1 MESARRDESNGTI
14 FSPIGEGR
22 LFGDPTT
29 GVCAQ
34 IVVQTRVIAKNVPD
48 ETQNFFKNFFFEV
61 FDLDR
66 PQLRF
71 LSAKIPKKF
80 RSLASLARGR
90 F

>member
-1 MESARRDESNGTI
+1 MVKNFFSQKWPNYIYSESARRDESNGTI

-22 LFGDPTT
+22 LFGDPAT

-48 ETQNFFKNFFFEV
+48 ETQNFLNFFF
-61 FDLDR
+61 
-66 PQLRF
+66 
-71 LSAKIPKKF
+71 
-80 RSLASLARGR
+80 RS